1 MAGGLTG
8 PAAVAAA
15 GVGTCCPA
23 TNGRAETRTLSI
35 VWQRLVK
42 EGETCARCGGTYAEL
57 QRAVRRLQEA
67 LRPLGIEPKL
77 EAQEIDEARF
87 TAAPS
92 ESNRI
97 WIAGRPLEDWLG
109 ATIGSSRCCAACGD
123 ADCRT
128 VELAGRSFETIPE
141 DLIVRAALRAAAE
154 LGGPRSRP
162 DAACCPPSNPAP

>member
-1 MAGGLTG
+1 M
-8 PAAVAAA
+8 
-15 GVGTCCPA
+15 GTCCPA
-23 TNGRAETRTLSI
+23 THERAGTRTLSI

-42 EGETCARCGGTYAEL
+42 EGETCERCGGTYTEL

-67 LRPLGIEPKL
+67 LWPLGIEPTL
-77 EAQEIDEARF
+77 EAQEIDAASF
-87 TAAPS
+87 AAAPS

-97 WIAGRPLEDWLG
+97 WIAGRSLEDWLG

-128 VELAGRSFETIPE
+128 VELDGRSFETIPE

-154 LGGPRSRP
+154 IGGPRSC
-162 DAACCPPSNPAP
+162 AEVACCPPSNPAA